1 MSAPDD
7 EQPASDHGRLTLM
20 VYVTAAAV
28 LVADQASKLAAV
40 AWLQPVH
47 SIPVLGPYLSL
58 TYATN
63 TGGAFGV
70 MPAATVALAVVA
82 VAVVVALIIAAR
94 RLEGNRLLA
103 ASVACLLGGAL
114 GNLVDR
120 LRVGHVIDFIDVH
133 FWPIFNLADIGI
145 VVGAG
150 LLVIATAAGA
160 LHHPTSEESD

>member
-7 EQPASDHGRLTLM
+7 EHPAPAAGRLTLM

-40 AWLQPVH
+40 AWLQPVQ
-47 SIPVLGPYLSL
+47 SVSVLGPYLSL

-70 MPAATVALAVVA
+70 MPAATVTLAA
-82 VAVVVALIIAAR
+82 VAVVVAIALILAAR
-94 RLEGNRLLA
+94 RLEGNRLVA
-103 ASVACLLGGAL
+103 VAVACLLGGAL

-160 LHHPTSEESD
+160 FHRAAPEESD

>member
-1 MSAPDD
+1 MSAP
-7 EQPASDHGRLTLM
+7 EHERPAPAAGRLTLM

-40 AWLQPVH
+40 AWLRPVH
-47 SIPVLGPYLSL
+47 SIPVLGRYMSL

-70 MPAATVALAVVA
+70 MPAATVTLAVVA
-82 VAVVVALIIAAR
+82 VGVAIVLILAAR
-94 RLEGNRLLA
+94 RLEGNRLVA
-103 ASVACLLGGAL
+103 VAVACLLGGAL

-160 LHHPTSEESD
+160 FHHPAPEESD

>member
-1 MSAPDD
+1 MSPAEDERPAP
-7 EQPASDHGRLTLM
+7 AAGRLTLM
-20 VYVTAAAV
+20 VYLTAVAV

-47 SIPVLGPYLSL
+47 SVPVLGPYLSL

-70 MPAATVALAVVA
+70 LPAATVALAAVA
-82 VAVVVALIIAAR
+82 VAVVAGLIAAAA
-94 RLEGNRLLA
+94 RLEGNRLLGA
-103 ASVACLLGGAL
+103 AVACLLGGAL

-133 FWPIFNLADIGI
+133 FWPIFNLADVGI

-160 LHHPTSEESD
+160 WHHPAPEESD